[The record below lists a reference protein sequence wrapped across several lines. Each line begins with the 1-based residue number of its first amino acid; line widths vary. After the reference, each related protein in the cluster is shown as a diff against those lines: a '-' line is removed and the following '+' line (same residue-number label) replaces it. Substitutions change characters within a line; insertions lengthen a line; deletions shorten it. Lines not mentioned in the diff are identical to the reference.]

1 MAATFGQHE
10 DSTLQ
15 NYANIELSRL
25 SLQQQEHLLVEDDQD
40 ARLYLKP
47 PSRWERWRQQFTKE
61 KLKALAY
68 EKRWSLIFIGI
79 SILLGIISYHYR
91 REFFETL
98 EYISQQLVAMGFG
111 YEYFREEKS
120 EQTANMLR
128 TDRGYV
134 LMASLIFLSSFPPIM
149 GYATYQTL
157 SGFTYGFG
165 VGFFISYVSALA
177 GGVVCFQLSRTCLG
191 EHRIRKLMD
200 KSHSLK
206 SLIKAVDKKGFNLFL
221 LIRFSP
227 YPFNLM
233 NVLFAITHIT
243 LPQFVIGTGISLIKI
258 GLHVYVGANLTS
270 FAKHLLGEDKDDMT
284 EGELRAEKV
293 KFFGAIAL
301 SSLAFVVLIYVFYVA
316 KQAVKE
322 EEEQMAF
329 LGHHD
334 EEEGFLDDSE
344 QEEEEVVRND
354 NDGMSLDNWD
364 AWDEQAV
371 NQAFTDSNIK
381 KGLGKND

>member
-25 SLQQQEHLLVEDDQD
+25 SFQQQEHLLVEDDQD

-68 EKRWSLIFIGI
+68 EKRWSLFFIGI

-111 YEYFREEKS
+111 
-120 EQTANMLR
+120 
-128 TDRGYV
+128 GYV

-243 LPQFVIGTGISLIKI
+243 LAQFVVGTGISLIKI

-316 KQAVKE
+316 KQVVKEEEELGIRMDE

-329 LGHHD
+329 LRHRD

-344 QEEEEVVRND
+344 QEEEEVVVRND

-371 NQAFTDSNIK
+371 IPAFTDSNLK
-381 KGLGKND
+381 KGLAF